1 MGGYISV
8 LYMNYNI
15 LIYKENQYA
24 DLFTF
29 WRKGLYIYIVATN
42 KWLKL

>member
-8 LYMNYNI
+8 LYMNYNRHT
-15 LIYKENQYA
+15 YSKNQYA

-29 WRKGLYIYIVATN
+29 LRKGVYVFSRY
-42 KWLKL
+42 K